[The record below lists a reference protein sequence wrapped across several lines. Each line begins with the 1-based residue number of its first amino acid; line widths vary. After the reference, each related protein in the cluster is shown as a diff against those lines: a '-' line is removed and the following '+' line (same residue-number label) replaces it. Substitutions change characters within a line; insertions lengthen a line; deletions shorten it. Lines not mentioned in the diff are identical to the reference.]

1 MDISEEGTEPD
12 QKISDTSV
20 EKETVLGDSVSY
32 FENINP
38 AGGQNQ
44 VIYTDLN
51 KEGSEVNYLYPHS
64 YRRNTGNYSVPDKS
78 LRKTGA

>member
-51 KEGSEVNYLYPHS
+51 KEGSEVNYLYLHS
-64 YRRNTGNYSVPDKS
+64 YRRNTGNYS
-78 LRKTGA
+78 GN